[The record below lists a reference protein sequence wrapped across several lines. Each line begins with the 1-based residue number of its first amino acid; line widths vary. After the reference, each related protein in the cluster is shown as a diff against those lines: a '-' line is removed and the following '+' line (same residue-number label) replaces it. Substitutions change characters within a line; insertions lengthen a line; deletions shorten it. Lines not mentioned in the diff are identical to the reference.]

1 MRNQISE
8 PIVKA
13 YSAGVID
20 RVSKKINNNNNLEQY
35 NKIYYQDNDGEDTQQ
50 WNNTNININI
60 NKNKE
65 GLCSKINYIGVVT

>member
-20 RVSKKINNNNNLEQY
+20 RVSKKINNNNLEQY

-50 WNNTNININI
+50 WNNTNININ
-60 NKNKE
+60 KNKE

>member
-20 RVSKKINNNNNLEQY
+20 RVSKKINNNNNLEQ
-35 NKIYYQDNDGEDTQQ
+35 IYYQDNDGEDTQQ
-50 WNNTNININI
+50 WNNININI

>member
-50 WNNTNININI
+50 WNNTNININ
-60 NKNKE
+60 KNKE